1 MMFVVSFSN
10 TFFVSNSGVL
20 YYLGDSTPTS
30 MDMDVINDWKKLP
43 VLFLMYDGPY
53 EHKEIVESILKKRG
67 YLLGYGEKLV
77 VKIRT
82 HRNVFVYQI
91 IYGDTESDN
100 FLSPSPLE
108 EMDEVLD
115 KAISEILPKV
125 FVYQIIY
132 GDTESD
138 NFLSPSPLEE
148 MDEVLDKA
156 ISEILPKI
164 ELPKKLFLVYYD
176 PKSGKLVK
184 TIEKTEKVVEDGF
197 TPSPVIIRIS
207 GEKFYKVK
215 IGDVEKE
222 LEEGFHIVSGKLI
235 YVGRN
240 LKLKNLMNF
249 FPDVEGVFPRESDM
263 IFYQKGFLIFPDG
276 NVLKTERPVDVVED
290 SIILSTGILKGGKL
304 KRAEGTILWV
314 EDGFILTSCGD
325 LEDLALTWS
334 FKVSSVPKEWCFKG
348 NFFYILDICGF
359 LRKYDLKQRKLI
371 WEKRVEGAWGMDVSD
386 EGVMVGVK
394 NGILVLNNQN
404 GSLIKKI
411 DGEDFSYWEDEG
423 LLIYKDKMI
432 NGEYVGE
439 GYFLRC
445 EGIPVFV
452 REDGSAVVFGDRKY
466 KLQKVREIIRFSWG
480 QVAESERNHKIFLGS

>member
-108 EMDEVLD
+108 EMDE
-115 KAISEILPKV
+115 I
-125 FVYQIIY
+125 
-132 GDTESD
+132 
-138 NFLSPSPLEE
+138 
-148 MDEVLDKA
+148 LDKA

-197 TPSPVIIRIS
+197 TPSPVIIKIS

-215 IGDVEKE
+215 IGDVEKK

-314 EDGFILTSCGD
+314 EDGFILTSCGE

-480 QVAESERNHKIFLGS
+480 VEIVTEEGTWLIEKRR

>member
-82 HRNVFVYQI
+82 HRN
-91 IYGDTESDN
+91 
-100 FLSPSPLE
+100 
-108 EMDEVLD
+108 
-115 KAISEILPKV
+115 V

-314 EDGFILTSCGD
+314 EDGFILTSRGE

-466 KLQKVREIIRFSWG
+466 KLQKVREIIGFSWG
-480 QVAESERNHKIFLGS
+480 VEIVTEEGTWLIGKRR

>member
-115 KAISEILPKV
+115 KAISEILPK
-125 FVYQIIY
+125 
-132 GDTESD
+132 
-138 NFLSPSPLEE
+138 
-148 MDEVLDKA
+148 
-156 ISEILPKI
+156 I

-184 TIEKTEKVVEDGF
+184 TIEKTEKIVEDGF
-197 TPSPVIIRIS
+197 TPSPVIIKIS

-215 IGDVEKE
+215 IGDVEKK

-480 QVAESERNHKIFLGS
+480 VEIVTEEGTWLIEKRR

>member
-10 TFFVSNSGVL
+10 TFLVSNSGVL

-30 MDMDVINDWKKLP
+30 VDMDVINDWKKLP

-53 EHKEIVESILKKRG
+53 EYKEIVESILKKRG

-91 IYGDTESDN
+91 IYRDTESDN

-108 EMDEVLD
+108 KMNEILD
-115 KAISEILPKV
+115 KV
-125 FVYQIIY
+125 
-132 GDTESD
+132 
-138 NFLSPSPLEE
+138 
-148 MDEVLDKA
+148 

-176 PKSGKLVK
+176 PKSGRFVK
-184 TIEKTEKVVEDGF
+184 MIERTEKVMKDGF
-197 TPSPVIIRIS
+197 TPSPVIIKIS

-235 YVGRN
+235 YVGKN
-240 LKLKNLMNF
+240 LKLKSLMNF
-249 FPDVEGVFPRESDM
+249 FPSVEGVFPRKNDM

-276 NVLKTERPVDVVED
+276 NVLKTERPVDVVKD
-290 SIILSTGILKGGKL
+290 SIILPTGVLENEKL
-304 KRAEGTILWV
+304 KRVEGTILWV
-314 EDGFILTSCGD
+314 EDGFILTSCGE
-325 LEDLALTWS
+325 LKDLALTWS
-334 FKVSSVPKEWCFKG
+334 FKVSSVPKEWRFKG

-371 WEKRVEGAWGMDVSD
+371 WEKKVEGAWGIDVSNG
-386 EGVMVGVK
+386 GVVIGAK

-411 DGEDFSYWEDEG
+411 DGKDFGYWEDEG

-439 GYFLRC
+439 GYFLRY

-452 REDGSAVVFGDRKY
+452 REDGSVVVYGDRKY
-466 KLQKVREIIRFSWG
+466 ELQKVKEVIGFSWG
-480 QVAESERNHKIFLGS
+480 VEIVTEEGTWLIGKRR

>member
-108 EMDEVLD
+108 EMDE
-115 KAISEILPKV
+115 I
-125 FVYQIIY
+125 
-132 GDTESD
+132 
-138 NFLSPSPLEE
+138 
-148 MDEVLDKA
+148 LDKA

-480 QVAESERNHKIFLGS
+480 VEIVTEEGTWLIEKRR

>member
-115 KAISEILPKV
+115 KAISEILPK
-125 FVYQIIY
+125 
-132 GDTESD
+132 
-138 NFLSPSPLEE
+138 
-148 MDEVLDKA
+148 
-156 ISEILPKI
+156 I

-215 IGDVEKE
+215 IGDVEKK

-480 QVAESERNHKIFLGS
+480 VEIVTEEGTWLIEKRR

>member
-108 EMDEVLD
+108 EMDE
-115 KAISEILPKV
+115 I
-125 FVYQIIY
+125 
-132 GDTESD
+132 
-138 NFLSPSPLEE
+138 
-148 MDEVLDKA
+148 LDKA

-197 TPSPVIIRIS
+197 TPSPVIIKIS
-207 GEKFYKVK
+207 EEKFYKVK

-290 SIILSTGILKGGKL
+290 SIILPTGILKGGKL

-371 WEKRVEGAWGMDVSD
+371 WEKRVEGAWG
-386 EGVMVGVK
+386 
-394 NGILVLNNQN
+394 
-404 GSLIKKI
+404 
-411 DGEDFSYWEDEG
+411 
-423 LLIYKDKMI
+423 
-432 NGEYVGE
+432 
-439 GYFLRC
+439 
-445 EGIPVFV
+445 
-452 REDGSAVVFGDRKY
+452 
-466 KLQKVREIIRFSWG
+466 
-480 QVAESERNHKIFLGS
+480 

>member
-108 EMDEVLD
+108 EMDE
-115 KAISEILPKV
+115 I
-125 FVYQIIY
+125 
-132 GDTESD
+132 
-138 NFLSPSPLEE
+138 
-148 MDEVLDKA
+148 LDKA

-314 EDGFILTSCGD
+314 EDGFILTSRGE

-480 QVAESERNHKIFLGS
+480 VEIVTEEGTWLIEKRR

>member
-82 HRNVFVYQI
+82 HRN
-91 IYGDTESDN
+91 
-100 FLSPSPLE
+100 
-108 EMDEVLD
+108 
-115 KAISEILPKV
+115 V

-314 EDGFILTSCGD
+314 EDGFILTSRGE

-480 QVAESERNHKIFLGS
+480 VEIVTEEGTWLIEKRR

>member
-1 MMFVVSFSN
+1 MMFAVSFSN

-108 EMDEVLD
+108 EMDE
-115 KAISEILPKV
+115 I
-125 FVYQIIY
+125 
-132 GDTESD
+132 
-138 NFLSPSPLEE
+138 
-148 MDEVLDKA
+148 LDKA

-197 TPSPVIIRIS
+197 TPSPVIIKIS

-215 IGDVEKE
+215 IGDVEKK

-235 YVGRN
+235 YVGKN

-276 NVLKTERPVDVVED
+276 NVLNTERPVDVVED
-290 SIILSTGILKGGKL
+290 SIILPTGILKGGKL

-314 EDGFILTSCGD
+314 EDGFVLTSRGE

-411 DGEDFSYWEDEG
+411 DGEDFSCWKDEG

-452 REDGSAVVFGDRKY
+452 REDGLAVVFGDRKY

-480 QVAESERNHKIFLGS
+480 VEIVTEEGTWLIEKRR